1 MSILQNSQP
10 TNTIVNLINQ
20 PWQKNNTIL
29 KILVALGYTAVIV
42 VNYLA
47 NALPIGGVT
56 TGEASDNLSN
66 LFTPSGITF
75 SIWGLIYL
83 LLLGYTMYQ
92 FGIAQV
98 VTPDI
103 EKSNTSIRR
112 YFIINAFANISWIF
126 AWHYGVIWLSVIMMI
141 LLLTTLIK
149 IADIVNKQ
157 HLTGKDNFFI
167 RLPFSVYYGWI
178 TVATIANF
186 TAFLVS
192 IQWNGFGISETVWTC
207 LILLVG
213 LVIGV
218 QRMNKDR
225 NSAYGLVI
233 VWAYSGILLKHLST
247 SGFDSKY
254 PSIIG
259 TVLVCLVVLLL
270 FLGRILWKKRLDNN

>member
-1 MSILQNSQP
+1 MAR
-10 TNTIVNLINQ
+10 
-20 PWQKNNTIL
+20 NNTVL
-29 KILVALGYTAVIV
+29 KILVALGYSSLIV

-47 NALPIGGVT
+47 NAIPIGGVT

-83 LLLGYTMYQ
+83 LLLGYTIYQ
-92 FGIAQV
+92 FGIMQELAK
-98 VTPDI
+98 PDK
-103 EKSNTSIRR
+103 EKSNSSIRQ
-112 YFIINAFANISWIF
+112 YFIINSLANISWIF
-126 AWHYGVIWLSVIMMI
+126 AWHYGIIWLSVLMMI
-141 LLLTTLIK
+141 VLLVSLIK
-149 IADIVNKQ
+149 IADIVNNQ
-157 HLTGKDNFFI
+157 HLAGKDNFFI

-178 TVATIANF
+178 TVATIANV

-207 LILLVG
+207 LILFIG

-247 SGFDSKY
+247 SGFDGKY
-254 PSIIG
+254 PYIIG
-259 TVLVCLVVLLL
+259 TVLVCLIILLI
-270 FLGRILWKKRLDNN
+270 FLGRILMMKRLDTN